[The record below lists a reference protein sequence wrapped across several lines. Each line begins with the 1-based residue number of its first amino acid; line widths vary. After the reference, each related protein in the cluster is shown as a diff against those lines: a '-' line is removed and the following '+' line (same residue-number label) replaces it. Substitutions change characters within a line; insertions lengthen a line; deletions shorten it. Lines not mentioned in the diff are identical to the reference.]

1 MAKVVIHLGTRLILR
16 EFFFK
21 GDPEKMAL
29 IRQELPHYTVGGTF
43 ETDLEGEAAA
53 EEAFDLT
60 NNPSR
65 QEEREEKYGNGRSV
79 SSGDVIEV
87 DGVKFVCMSIGW
99 EKLS

>member
-1 MAKVVIHLGTRLILR
+1 MAKVTIHLGTRIVLR

-21 GDPEKMAL
+21 GDSEKIAL
-29 IRQELPHYTVGGTF
+29 VKQELPHYTVGSTF
-43 ETDLEGEAAA
+43 ETDLEGEEAA

-60 NNPSR
+60 NNPCR

-87 DGVKFVCMSIGW
+87 DGAKFVCMSVGW
-99 EKLS
+99 EKLI

>member
-1 MAKVVIHLGTRLILR
+1 MSKVIIHLGTRLILR
-16 EFFFK
+16 ELFFK
-21 GDPEKMAL
+21 DDTEKMAL
-29 IRQELPHYTVGGTF
+29 IRQELPYYTVGGTF
-43 ETDLEGEAAA
+43 ETPLEGEEAA

-87 DGVKFVCMSIGW
+87 DGVKFACMSIGW
-99 EKLS
+99 EKL

>member
-1 MAKVVIHLGTRLILR
+1 MSKVTIHLGTRLILR
-16 EFFFK
+16 EIFFK
-21 GDPEKMAL
+21 DDDEKMAL
-29 IRQELPHYTVGGTF
+29 VRSELPHYTVGGTF
-43 ETDLEGEAAA
+43 ETELTGEDAA

-87 DGVKFVCMSIGW
+87 DGVKYVCMSIGW
-99 EKLS
+99 AVL

>member
-1 MAKVVIHLGTRLILR
+1 MSKVTIHLGTRLILR

-21 GDPEKMAL
+21 EDEAKMAL
-29 IRQELPHYTVGGTF
+29 IRSELPHYTIGGTF
-43 ETDLEGEAAA
+43 ETDLEGQDAA

-65 QEEREEKYGNGRSV
+65 QEEREEKYGRGRSV

-87 DGVKFVCMSIGW
+87 DGVKYVCMSIGW
-99 EKLS
+99 EVL